1 MTINKSEYQIAGI
14 NKLRSKEK
22 RKISLIQ
29 NKSLDKIIN
38 KNTQKENMISPN
50 QELLPGI
57 TAHLQR
63 DHYKHELVL
72 TGRKCLS
79 KCYEEDDYLSEFLFL
94 LNSPNLQLFYN

>member
-72 TGRKCLS
+72 LCGIENYKTMMLAFK
-79 KCYEEDDYLSEFLFL
+79 EF
-94 LNSPNLQLFYN
+94 PI